1 MKKYIIINLNQSE
14 SKETQQERVNEQIR
28 WALFSVFL
36 ILFLGA
42 NIRIWMISSGYDRI
56 IVQKEQEIEEVSAAM
71 RALRRR
77 NAKSA
82 YAKKTIAK
90 YGQAAKMGIPASQV
104 NQRRN
109 TVTRTK

>member
-56 IVQKEQEIEEVSAAM
+56 IVQKEQEIEEVKKEIK
-71 RALRRR
+71 ALE
-77 NAKSA
+77 AKGKNLSKEDILSFA
-82 YAKKTIAK
+82 
-90 YGQAAKMGIPASQV
+90 G
-104 NQRRN
+104 
-109 TVTRTK
+109 

>member
-56 IVQKEQEIEEVSAAM
+56 IVQKEQEIEEVKKEIK
-71 RALRRR
+71 ALE
-77 NAKSA
+77 AKGKNLS
-82 YAKKTIAK
+82 KEDILFTF
-90 YGQAAKMGIPASQV
+90 GE
-104 NQRRN
+104 
-109 TVTRTK
+109 